1 MEVCFAVRM
10 RLVAVDVDVMN
21 RNGNAV
27 TRKRR
32 RLEGRKRRRRANWG
46 GETRAGKCGCA
57 DILCAVLRP
66 RDMQPRTYHSRIWVE
81 AVCMVILYERS
92 WEAARST
99 RAAGTCNDPTKKRRA
114 RDSATLT
121 ARGPQLV
128 VCPPALAPEANG
140 PSSNN
145 NGAGLTHSAL
155 NNTLQ
160 PTVQQPFSMIRAAD
174 RRLRIC
180 ARSLSA
186 VRCAASQHPRA
197 LRNMRRIVDDARR
210 CLPFILVWP
219 VSCG

>member
-1 MEVCFAVRM
+1 
-10 RLVAVDVDVMN
+10 
-21 RNGNAV
+21 
-27 TRKRR
+27 
-32 RLEGRKRRRRANWG
+32 
-46 GETRAGKCGCA
+46 
-57 DILCAVLRP
+57 VLRP